1 MGFHLDLEVGSG
13 CSKQFG
19 IPGCRG
25 SFGTLGLIG
34 ACFLLHEQWP
44 WCGEEQT
51 LASQVASLPINLQG
65 QLAGIRGLAESRSEK
80 TC

>member
-1 MGFHLDLEVGSG
+1 MEFCLDLEVGSG

-25 SFGTLGLIG
+25 SFGTLGLIS
-34 ACFLLHEQWP
+34 ACFLFHEQWP

-51 LASQVASLPINLQG
+51 SASQVASLPVNLQG
-65 QLAGIRGLAESRSEK
+65 QLGGIRGLAESRSEK